1 MQLLATRD
9 YSVQITK
16 GLLFFNLNFGWY
28 IINDNYC
35 VNRMYIAMAKSLLT
49 RLHLFYFVINIEYLM
64 GLMD

>member
-1 MQLLATRD
+1 M
-9 YSVQITK
+9 QITK